1 MIGQM
6 LAGSVDADFTHV
18 SLVGI
23 NAFVLRLLS
32 SVLFVEGGGEGKSQS
47 TNSSVTLL

>member
-23 NAFVLRLLS
+23 NAFVLRLLP
-32 SVLFVEGGGEGKSQS
+32 SVLFVKGGEGKSQS